1 MLKYIKDMIV
11 EKDNERNK
19 IKNTL
24 KQLINYIKEDS
35 EETPTE
41 ESEETPTEETPT
53 EEIKI
58 EKVKTTKDSKKKK

>member
-1 MLKYIKDMIV
+1 MIV

-35 EETPTE
+35 EETPSKETPIE
-41 ESEETPTEETPT
+41 ESEETPTK
-53 EEIKI
+53 EIKI
-58 EKVKTTKDSKKKK
+58 EKVKTTEDSKKKK

>member
-1 MLKYIKDMIV
+1 MIV

-41 ESEETPTEETPT
+41 ETPSK
-53 EEIKI
+53 EIKI